1 MSPAAQLGDIDLRE
15 HPSGGGQSRHLPEA
29 DVVSAASSLASLQFL
44 EPIPVSP
51 ASVPLHML
59 CLVAGVLSSS
69 LPAYLAGYSFEF
81 HLIWKSFCC
90 LSPSHGLKQ
99 ATFSFS
105 RSGPVLSPGFPAE
118 AAQTEKWAHV
128 YSALIPALSPPVNLS
143 PSRSRAQ
150 RAPLSLHP
158 QDPALS
164 LV

>member
-1 MSPAAQLGDIDLRE
+1 M
-15 HPSGGGQSRHLPEA
+15 
-29 DVVSAASSLASLQFL
+29 VSAASSLASLQFL

-128 YSALIPALSPPVNLS
+128 YSRPYPCPVSPCQPVTQQEQSAARAFVAAS
-143 PSRSRAQ
+143 PGPSTE
-150 RAPLSLHP
+150 PCLTN
-158 QDPALS
+158 
-164 LV
+164 VF